1 LETVSPVLSSE
12 IRQLKKRKQRLLWR
26 VFVEYPVF
34 CCQVQTSMN
43 EERTRLVLKQ
53 QKRCGELQLV
63 FHDQCGP
70 YSGVVDET
78 VPQGMPEKG
87 KKGLNF

>member
-1 LETVSPVLSSE
+1 
-12 IRQLKKRKQRLLWR
+12 
-26 VFVEYPVF
+26 
-34 CCQVQTSMN
+34 MN
-43 EERTRLVLKQ
+43 EERTMLVLKQ

>member
-1 LETVSPVLSSE
+1 
-12 IRQLKKRKQRLLWR
+12 
-26 VFVEYPVF
+26 
-34 CCQVQTSMN
+34 MN

-87 KKGLNF
+87 KKGLNLAVYLAMKLKVAKKLTKEIHREYSLLALLL